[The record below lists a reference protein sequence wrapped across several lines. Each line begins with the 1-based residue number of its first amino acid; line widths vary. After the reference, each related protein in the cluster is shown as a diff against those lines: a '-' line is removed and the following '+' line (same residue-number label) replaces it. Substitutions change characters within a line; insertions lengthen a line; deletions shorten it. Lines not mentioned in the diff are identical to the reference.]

1 MVQLVEKIQ
10 RKSSVVPQPDMQ
22 ELLEHR
28 GIVSDDRLPEEKA
41 VSMRSPEERRKLID
55 TA

>member
-1 MVQLVEKIQ
+1 MDPIGETVKPQILDGVQ
-10 RKSSVVPQPDMQ
+10 
-22 ELLEHR
+22 LLEHQ
-28 GIVSDDRLPEEKA
+28 GIASNDRLPEEKA